1 MKMTDIEGEL
11 LRIERVVQS
20 TPDGDMPALFDA
32 VPLEVFGALQVDA
45 PDSFPNLMSWLPRM
59 ASNEAQEAWT
69 GSSGHVL
76 LKQSISFIRIVT
88 TAYANLTGRA
98 LSNANVLDFGCGW
111 GRLVRLL
118 YKYVPSDQIYGID
131 PMEASLQQCRE
142 AGLRGHF
149 FKSDYIPRAL
159 PTPAGLRFDFI
170 FAFSI
175 FTHLSEKVAR
185 IALNTLAEH
194 LSDEGLLVLTIRP
207 KEYWPFIA
215 AHSGSFD
222 EQKIEELLDRHDRLG
237 FAFAPHQGQKIEGEV
252 TYGDTSMTLEYL
264 RSACPQL
271 KVAGLEWSEAD
282 PYQLIV
288 LMKRAV

>member
-1 MKMTDIEGEL
+1 MIDIEGEL
-11 LRIERVVQS
+11 LRIERTVSS

-76 LKQSISFIRIVT
+76 LKQSISFVRIVT

-98 LSNANVLDFGCGW
+98 LSDANVLDFGCGW

-118 YKYVPSDQIYGID
+118 YKYVPSGQIYGVD

-149 FKSDYIPRAL
+149 LKSDYIPRAL
-159 PTPAGLRFDFI
+159 PTPTGLRFDFI
-170 FAFSI
+170 FAFSV

-194 LSDEGLLVLTIRP
+194 LSDEGLLALTIRP
-207 KEYWPFIA
+207 REYWPFIA

-222 EQKIEELLDRHDRLG
+222 EQKIEELLDLHDRLG

-252 TYGDTSMTLEYL
+252 TFGDTSMTLEYL

-271 KVAGLEWSEAD
+271 KLAGLEWSEAD

>member
-1 MKMTDIEGEL
+1 MMTDIEGEL
-11 LRIERVVQS
+11 LRIERVVSS

-76 LKQSISFIRIVT
+76 LKQSISFVRIVT

-118 YKYVPSDQIYGID
+118 YKFVPSDQIYGAD

-159 PTPAGLRFDFI
+159 PTPAGLQFDFI
-170 FAFSI
+170 FAFSV

-252 TYGDTSMTLEYL
+252 TFGDTSMTLEYL